1 MLGKFLKEKRIE
13 AGLSQK
19 EVSDKMG
26 WKTYQM
32 VSNNERGMSNPP
44 MKSISKLAKLY
55 KIEASD
61 IAEHMRVDEI
71 KRINKKYS
79 KFIK

>member
-55 KIEASD
+55 KIEESD